1 MNKSQALDKFWNSF
15 GIPAYDENTI
25 PDNPGERYI
34 TYSVSTGRI
43 EDVINLT
50 GKIWEK
56 NTTSWKFV
64 EDKSSE
70 IAYELATMDPPTIS
84 IDNGRLYLT
93 MGTPFSQRLSDPD
106 SMARGVYINIQAE
119 FLTAY

>member
-15 GIPAYDENTI
+15 GIPAYDENTV
-25 PDNPGERYI
+25 PDNSGERYI

-64 EDKSSE
+64 EDKASE
-70 IAYELATMDPPTIS
+70 IAYELATMDPPTIA

>member
-64 EDKSSE
+64 EDKASE
-70 IAYELATMDPPTIS
+70 IAYELATMDPPTIA